1 MAKIDEMNAMHAKE
15 HAGCTRAETV
25 ALLQKNA
32 TAAAAVLRGLS
43 DAPLAKSGIV
53 HTDAPPMSVEQAGR
67 HRWPDAAPRR
77 PFRQHPEDSRP
88 LRSSRGCFLLGP
100 RGAGVR

>member
-1 MAKIDEMNAMHAKE
+1 MVSALASGRPRGDLSMAKIDEMNAMHAKE

-53 HTDAPPMSVEQAGR
+53 LTDAPPMSVEQVATGGLILHLDDHFDNIR
-67 HRWPDAAPRR
+67 KTVGH
-77 PFRQHPEDSRP
+77 
-88 LRSSRGCFLLGP
+88 
-100 RGAGVR
+100 

>member
-1 MAKIDEMNAMHAKE
+1 LATAKARFEFLASGAGMVSALASGQPRGDLSMAKIDEMNAIHAKE

-43 DAPLAKSGIV
+43 DAQLAKSGIV
-53 HTDAPPMSVEQAGR
+53 LTDAPR
-67 HRWPDAAPRR
+67 
-77 PFRQHPEDSRP
+77 
-88 LRSSRGCFLLGP
+88 
-100 RGAGVR
+100 